1 MLLGTQTVVVI
12 VPRYHLNMYISFT
25 NLTTDI
31 AILWVSNSHSLLK
44 ATLYSAPLQNS
55 TLDGLKLIKVA
66 KCQEVQFTIL
76 HKGQFSNPLII
87 IGEYEVGT
95 FNFL

>member
-1 MLLGTQTVVVI
+1 MG
-12 VPRYHLNMYISFT
+12 
-25 NLTTDI
+25 
-31 AILWVSNSHSLLK
+31 NSHSLLK